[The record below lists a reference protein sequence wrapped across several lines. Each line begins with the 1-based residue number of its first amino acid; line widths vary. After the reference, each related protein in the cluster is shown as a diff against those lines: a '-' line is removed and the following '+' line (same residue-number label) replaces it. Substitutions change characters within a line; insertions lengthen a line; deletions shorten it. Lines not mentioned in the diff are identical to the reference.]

1 MATREM
7 ETEMAPHMKCPRA
20 MLNEIERLKDI
31 LVGCRGLEFADLTAV
46 PDEMLREATNH
57 LCEIRDLAGNFY
69 EPIAFQVADNEL
81 AELEVE
87 EAPEPVN
94 EPEPPGGQQPVETR
108 AAAEA
113 RLTEAYA
120 SMCRRIRNRDRE
132 TQADEA
138 YRGELFAAFDAAV
151 TSMGEVDRAYLAER
165 EREHQVHAR
174 RVHGQVS
181 GMLKFWGL
189 PELPPAETYLR
200 PIPSDP

>member
-1 MATREM
+1 MTIREIHS
-7 ETEMAPHMKCPRA
+7 ETTMKTHVA
-20 MLNEIERLKDI
+20 MLNEIQRLRDV
-31 LVGCRGLEFADLTAV
+31 LVGCRDLEFSDLSAV

-57 LCEIRDLAGNFY
+57 LCEIRELAGDIS
-69 EPIAFQVADNEL
+69 EAIAFQIANNEQ
-81 AELEVE
+81 AELEAD

-94 EPEPPGGQQPVETR
+94 EPELPGGQQPIETR
-108 AAAEA
+108 TAAEA

-151 TSMGEVDRAYLAER
+151 TSLGEVDRAYLAER
-165 EREHQVHAR
+165 EREHQGHVR

-189 PELPPAETYLR
+189 PELPAPESYLR